1 MPVEVLTMRLVSVV
15 TLAVFFLLSS
25 CAHMSKVPVP
35 TVAHVDL
42 PRFMGDWY
50 VIASIPTFLEKRA
63 YNAVE
68 SYRLD
73 PDGTIATTFT
83 FRKGSFRAP
92 LKTMRPRAWVRDSS
106 NAIWGMQFLWPIKA
120 EYLIAYVDDDYTQTI
135 IARSARRS
143 IFWRPTITSAWSR
156 GSKDWD
162 MTPPSCGL
170 YRNIGHELQNWA
182 CSRRATTDA
191 GPRSRL

>member
-1 MPVEVLTMRLVSVV
+1 MPVEVLTMRHVSVV
-15 TLAVFFLLSS
+15 MLAVFFLLSS

-135 IARSARRS
+135 IARSARDYVWIMARS
-143 IFWRPTITSAWSR
+143 PVLAPDEYQRLVARVKRLGYDPAKLRPVPQHR
-156 GSKDWD
+156 
-162 MTPPSCGL
+162 P
-170 YRNIGHELQNWA
+170 
-182 CSRRATTDA
+182 
-191 GPRSRL
+191 